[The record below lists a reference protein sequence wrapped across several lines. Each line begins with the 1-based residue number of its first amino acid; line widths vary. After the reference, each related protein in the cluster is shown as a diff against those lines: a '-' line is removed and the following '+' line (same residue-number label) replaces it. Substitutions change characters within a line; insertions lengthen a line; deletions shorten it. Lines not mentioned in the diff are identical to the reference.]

1 MKLMTEKN
9 SGGARTA
16 TRTRRPLWDAA
27 GPVLSWCGAVL
38 YFVACDTSGAGSVD
52 AKVVFPDP
60 DAAALAEVAADGD
73 SARIRELVQAGAD
86 PNARGD
92 KGVNLLQWA
101 LLNRSKRGL
110 AGLLAAGADAG
121 APESSGATVMHYAA
135 MANDPDYL
143 EVLLRHRAD
152 PNAPNGVTG
161 DTPLMSALMG
171 SREVQFRALLDAGAK
186 PDLADRFG
194 NTSLHVAAKINAFQ
208 QVLELLQAGADPTAR
223 NRQGRTFQGYLY
235 ATPERI
241 LSEDGRR
248 GREAIAAWLRDHRVT
263 SEDTAGR

>member
-1 MKLMTEKN
+1 MTGKTPGKATLVALM
-9 SGGARTA
+9 
-16 TRTRRPLWDAA
+16 RRLRRGVA
-27 GPVLSWCGAVL
+27 GPLLWCGAVL
-38 YFVACDTSGAGSVD
+38 SLMACDTGGAGSVD
-52 AKVVFPDP
+52 AKLVFPDP
-60 DAAALAEVAADGD
+60 NAAALAEAAAAGD
-73 SARIRELVQAGAD
+73 SARIRELVQTGAD

-152 PNAPNGVTG
+152 PNTPNGVTG
-161 DTPLMSALMG
+161 DTPLMSALIG

-208 QVLELLQAGADPTAR
+208 RVLELLQAGADPAAR
-223 NRQGRTFQGYLY
+223 NRQGHTFQGYLY
-235 ATPERI
+235 ATPERV

-248 GREAIAAWLRDHRVT
+248 GREAIAAWLRDHGVA
-263 SEDTAGR
+263 SEDTASR

>member
-1 MKLMTEKN
+1 
-9 SGGARTA
+9 
-16 TRTRRPLWDAA
+16 
-27 GPVLSWCGAVL
+27 
-38 YFVACDTSGAGSVD
+38 
-52 AKVVFPDP
+52 
-60 DAAALAEVAADGD
+60 
-73 SARIRELVQAGAD
+73 
-86 PNARGD
+86 
-92 KGVNLLQWA
+92 
-101 LLNRSKRGL
+101 
-110 AGLLAAGADAG
+110 
-121 APESSGATVMHYAA
+121 

-161 DTPLMSALMG
+161 RTPLMSALMG

-208 QVLELLQAGADPTAR
+208 RVLDLLQAGADPAAR
-223 NRQGRTFQGYLY
+223 NQQGHTFQGYLY

-248 GREAIAAWLRDHRVT
+248 GREAIAAWVRDHAVA

>member
-1 MKLMTEKN
+1 MTDMTPR
-9 SGGARTA
+9 RTA
-16 TRTRRPLWDAA
+16 LVGLMRRSQRGVAAPL
-27 GPVLSWCGAVL
+27 PWCGAVL
-38 YFVACDTSGAGSVD
+38 FLVACDTGGAGSVD
-52 AKVVFPDP
+52 AKLVFPDP
-60 DAAALAEVAADGD
+60 NAAALAEAAAAGD

-152 PNAPNGVTG
+152 PNTPNGVTG

-171 SREVQFRALLDAGAK
+171 GREVQFRALLDAGAK

-194 NTSLHVAAKINAFQ
+194 NTSLHVAAKINAFHR
-208 QVLELLQAGADPTAR
+208 VLELLQAGADPAVR
-223 NRQGRTFQGYLY
+223 NRQDRTFQGYLY
-235 ATPERI
+235 VTPERI
-241 LSEDGRR
+241 LSEDARR
-248 GREAIAAWLRDHRVT
+248 GREAIAAWLRDHGVA